1 VLVSD
6 KYGLAIKTH
15 QIAPEKSGFAVSLA
29 NSALSLAKSP
39 GDFPIIS
46 VETANNQVLVKT
58 SNSYTFTIVRTKFPD
73 S

>member
-1 VLVSD
+1 MVSD

-15 QIAPEKSGFAVSLA
+15 QIAAEKSGFAVSLA
-29 NSALSLAKSP
+29 TSALSLAKSP
-39 GDFPIIS
+39 GELPILS
-46 VETANNQVLVKT
+46 VETANNQVLVKA